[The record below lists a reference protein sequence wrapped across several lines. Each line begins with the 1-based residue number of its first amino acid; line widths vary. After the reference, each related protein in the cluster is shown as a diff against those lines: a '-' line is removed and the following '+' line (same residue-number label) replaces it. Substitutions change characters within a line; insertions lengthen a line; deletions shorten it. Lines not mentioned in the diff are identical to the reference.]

1 MYGSLTVLNGISF
14 YFHILVLIV
23 YTVIA
28 LSKRLLPYEKIQQTV
43 ASITVLY
50 HPAAIVS
57 AFFWLVL
64 FV

>member
-1 MYGSLTVLNGISF
+1 MYGSLTALNGISF

-28 LSKRLLPYEKIQQTV
+28 LVKKVLPDEKIAKVFKLLPLLHNF
-43 ASITVLY
+43 VLFI
-50 HPAAIVS
+50 PAFIC
-57 AFFWLVL
+57 LVL